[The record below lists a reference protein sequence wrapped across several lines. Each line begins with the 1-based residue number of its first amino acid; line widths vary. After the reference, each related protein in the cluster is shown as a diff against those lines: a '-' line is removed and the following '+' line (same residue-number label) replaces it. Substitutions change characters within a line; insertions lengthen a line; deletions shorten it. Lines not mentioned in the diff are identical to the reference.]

1 MQDAPNASDDP
12 ADPPVIGPVDAPAVH
27 CVTLN
32 LRRRV
37 PRPAG
42 HPDAWERRRDAVAAL
57 VTSEAPTVLA
67 VQEALPTQVADLTAR
82 TGSRWEPVVVGRGAR
97 GGGEAV
103 GLLTDRERVRV
114 VEQRTWALS
123 RTPSRPGS
131 RSWATAFPRHAVGA
145 VLDDLATG
153 TRFLAVATH
162 LDVVSP
168 WARLRGAQLLGRIVR
183 DGGLPAV
190 VMADWNCPAG
200 SAPWRALAEAG
211 VTDTWSRASR
221 AVTEPY
227 GTYPHYGS
235 PRVGGPRIDGVLATG
250 DAVVERAAVST
261 RRPGGAWP
269 SDHAAVHA
277 VLRWTP

>member
-1 MQDAPNASDDP
+1 MPAPSDDHP
-12 ADPPVIGPVDAPAVH
+12 IIGGVAAPEVH
-27 CVTLN
+27 CTTLN
-32 LRRRV
+32 VRRRV

-42 HPDAWERRRDAVAAL
+42 HPDAWERRRDAVVAL
-57 VTSEAPTVLA
+57 VTSEEPTLLA
-67 VQEALPTQVADLTAR
+67 VQEALPTQTADLTAAL
-82 TGSRWEPVVVGRGAR
+82 GSRWEAVVVGRGAR

-103 GLLTDRERVRV
+103 GLFLDRDRLDV
-114 VEQRTWALS
+114 VERRTWALS

-145 VLDDLATG
+145 VVRDRATG
-153 TRFLAVATH
+153 TEFTAIATH

-168 WARLRGAQLLGRIVR
+168 WARLRGAQLLGRVVR
-183 DGGLPAV
+183 ERGLPAV

-211 VTDTWSRASR
+211 VVDSWSRASR
-221 AVTEPY
+221 QVGEPY

-235 PRVGGPRIDGVLATG
+235 PRVGGRRIDGVLVTG
-250 DAVVERAAVST
+250 DAHVDRVAVSA
-261 RRPGGAWP
+261 RRPGGVWP

-277 VLRWTP
+277 VLRWAS